1 MSLLGELTDMWDR
14 LLGAQPD
21 PPLALVAGTG
31 VIALAAVAVRG
42 PWRVLRN
49 VVTIAHEGGHALVA
63 LLTGRKLRSIRL
75 HSDTSGL
82 TVSAGRPTGPGM
94 AFTLLAGY
102 LTPSLL
108 GLAGAWLLAGNRI
121 TLLLWVSV
129 ALLLGMLVMIR
140 NAFGLVSVVAT
151 GAVVFAVSWFASPQ
165 VQAGFAYAGVWFLL
179 LGGVRPVGELQR
191 LRGRGQL
198 RDSDAD
204 QLARL
209 TRVPGLLWVGLFGLV
224 NIGALVLGGSLLTSP
239 WLPD

>member
-1 MSLLGELTDMWDR
+1 M
-14 LLGAQPD
+14 
-21 PPLALVAGTG
+21 V
-31 VIALAAVAVRG
+31 
-42 PWRVLRN
+42 
-49 VVTIAHEGGHALVA
+49 
-63 LLTGRKLRSIRL
+63 
-75 HSDTSGL
+75 
-82 TVSAGRPTGPGM
+82 
-94 AFTLLAGY
+94 FTLLAGY

-224 NIGALVLGGSLLTSP
+224 NVGALVLGGSLLTSP